1 MAVGSETQTVAGW
14 LEALASEAPA
24 PGGGAAAALEA
35 AISAALVEMVCRL
48 TIGKPAYA
56 EHERMLQTA
65 LTEAASLR
73 IRSVQLAE
81 EDAQAFTAVAAAYR
95 LPKDTDQARQVRT
108 AQLQAALVG
117 AANVPLQIAAVA
129 AKLVDLAG
137 RILDGAN
144 RNVLSDV
151 AVAAASARAALDAA
165 VANVETNL
173 AALTDPVRRSD
184 LAAQLTPYAPVV
196 DHAEAIVRAVRERIG
211 R

>member
-1 MAVGSETQTVAGW
+1 MAVGAETQTVAGW

-48 TIGKPAYA
+48 TIGKPDYA
-56 EHERMLQTA
+56 EHERMLQSA